1 MISSVFGKI
10 IDKTDKFVVI
20 ENNGIGWRVFC
31 PENVLLGLK
40 PDAETKLYTYLHV
53 REGVMDLYGFLNRED
68 REFFEM
74 LISISGIGPKSA
86 LGILSIASTKMI
98 KSAILADDVSI
109 LTKVSG
115 IGQKTAAKIVLE
127 LKSKLQNTMS
137 KDDMAEYAGKDYKK
151 DMEVL
156 DALVGLGYNR
166 LNAREALKQVIGS
179 LTTEE
184 KVEEKVKKCLR
195 ILGR

>member
-1 MISSVFGKI
+1 MIASIFGKI
-10 IDKTDKFVVI
+10 AYKSDKFVII
-20 ENNGIGWRVFC
+20 ENGGIGWRVFC
-31 PENVLLGLK
+31 SENVLLGLN
-40 PDAETKLYTYLHV
+40 PDAETQLYTYLHV

-166 LNAREALKQVIGS
+166 SRVREALKQVLGS

-184 KVEEKVKKCLR
+184 KVKECLR
-195 ILGR
+195 ILGK